1 MAERTGLEPAT
12 RVQRISNLVIH
23 KERRIPSDPL
33 KSPSLALALT
43 STTLRILAYPE
54 SDYAVIP
61 YPKSKEFHMAS
72 ATVTSKGQIT
82 LPKSVRDRLGIEAGD
97 RLEFVESKQ
106 GFLVVAATRDIRSL
120 KGGIGR
126 PKKPVTIEDMNS
138 AIEKMGRMP

>member
-1 MAERTGLEPAT
+1 
-12 RVQRISNLVIH
+12 
-23 KERRIPSDPL
+23 
-33 KSPSLALALT
+33 
-43 STTLRILAYPE
+43 
-54 SDYAVIP
+54 
-61 YPKSKEFHMAS
+61 MAS

-120 KGGIGR
+120 KGSIGR